1 MPETFSASYTSRHT
15 RKARAF
21 LLHCYC
27 TAHSKNKKGRVQKF
41 VQKRCQAAFVSAVTK
56 QAVNASA
63 CPRKKKP
70 KV

>member
-41 VQKRCQAAFVSAVTK
+41 VQKRCQAAFCQRCHKAGCQCFCLSP
-56 QAVNASA
+56 Q
-63 CPRKKKP
+63 KKP